1 MKLSTCRFEC
11 PQPGLGVIT
20 LDRPKQYNALNK
32 AMTQE
37 LIMILDQAAADEGI
51 RVLILTGSESAFCA
65 GGDLAWLMQADD
77 QPKKREIV
85 DVAADLI
92 TKLWN
97 LDKPVLAAVNGVAAG
112 AGTALVLAC
121 DMSIA
126 AQSARFAPNFVN
138 IGAVS
143 DSGAS
148 WLLPRVVGMHRAR
161 ELMLSGRTLSASTA
175 HELGIFTHLAA
186 DEELQE
192 KAVEIAGRLSRGP
205 QGAIRSIKALIK
217 ASADNDLSRHLE
229 EEAGRQMRAWSDPDF
244 AEGVQAFMHKRSPRF
259 A

>member
-1 MKLSTCRFEC
+1 MKQSTCFEC

-20 LDRPKQYNALNK
+20 LDRPKHYNALNK
-32 AMTQE
+32 TMAQE
-37 LIMILDQAAADEGI
+37 LISILDQAAADDNI
-51 RVLILTGSESAFCA
+51 RVLILTGSGSAFCA
-65 GGDLAWLMQADD
+65 GGDLACLMRADD

-85 DVAADLI
+85 DLAADLV
-92 TKLWN
+92 TRLWN
-97 LDKPVLAAVNGVAAG
+97 MDKPVLATVNGVAAG

-126 AQSARFAPNFVN
+126 AHSARFAPNFVN
-138 IGAVS
+138 IGAVP

-148 WLLPRVVGMHRAR
+148 WLLSRVVGMHRAM
-161 ELMLSGRTLSASTA
+161 ELMLSGRTLSAATA

-192 KAVEIAGRLSRGP
+192 KAVEIAGRLARGP

-217 ASADNDLSRHLE
+217 ASMDNDLNRHLE
-229 EEAGRQMRAWSDPDF
+229 EEAGRQVLAWTDPDF
-244 AEGVQAFMHKRSPRF
+244 AEGVQAFVHKRSARF